1 MPNYTPPHLNKLK
14 QSYIAS
20 QGILSLWGRMGSPPS
35 ASHLIEL
42 LCVPG
47 TIYPPRNHQLSYVFD
62 FDADLFPPH
71 IALIGRFRAFKGH
84 EVSLGGTEV
93 RMAHSSVFRCLR
105 AY

>member
-1 MPNYTPPHLNKLK
+1 
-14 QSYIAS
+14 
-20 QGILSLWGRMGSPPS
+20 MGQDGFPPS

-47 TIYPPRNHQLSYVFD
+47 TIDLPRNHQLSYVFD
-62 FDADLFPPH
+62 FDADLFSPH

-84 EVSLGGTEV
+84 EVSLGGMGV
-93 RMAHSSVFRCLR
+93 RMAYSSVFVCLR